1 MPQPNAARV
10 PFVTNAVPVPNG
22 TVMVPIVPKQ
32 QFVGK
37 ENKVNAQEEPV
48 QVEGK
53 THVATR
59 I

>member
-1 MPQPNAARV
+1 
-10 PFVTNAVPVPNG
+10 
-22 TVMVPIVPKQ
+22 MVPIAPKQ

-48 QVEGK
+48 QGEGK